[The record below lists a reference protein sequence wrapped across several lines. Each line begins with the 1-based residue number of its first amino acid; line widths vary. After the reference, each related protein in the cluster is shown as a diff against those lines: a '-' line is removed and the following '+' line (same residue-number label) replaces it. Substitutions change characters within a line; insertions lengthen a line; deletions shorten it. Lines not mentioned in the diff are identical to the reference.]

1 MRVRVLKVLSE
12 TMPEINF
19 REEKNLVDNGILD
32 SLDMTLI
39 TEAFNEEFC
48 LDIDVW
54 ETDPACFN
62 DLDSMTALVVQ
73 AKKDLES

>member
-12 TMPEINF
+12 TMPDINF

-48 LDIDVW
+48 LDIDVL
-54 ETDPACFN
+54 EVDPACFN
-62 DLDSMTALVVQ
+62 DLDSMTALVVN
-73 AKKDLES
+73 AKKELES